1 MGLKDTLRIM
11 VVDDMSVSRGLL
23 VQSLEE
29 MGLWKNETEAS
40 GPAALARLT
49 ARPCHL
55 VLCDYNM
62 PGMDG
67 LGLLHALRSHRA
79 TQGIGFILVTGH
91 PHAPDA
97 REGAGAPAQQ
107 PRQEALH
114 HAEPQAGDRERG
126 RPAVTAGDLLAR
138 MAAELEDLGA
148 GADELG
154 ASLAR
159 GAGVNGLQALD
170 LLRQRAE
177 GLAVCARVLAENAS
191 GVVRADG
198 LEGRLPLASQRRRL
212 LGEAAEVVEPQG
224 PELF

>member
-79 TQGIGFILVTGH
+79 TQGIGFILVTGT
-91 PHAPDA
+91 PTPQMLEKG
-97 REGAGAPAQQ
+97 R
-107 PRQEALH
+107 ALRLNNLVKK
-114 HAEPQAGDRERG
+114 PFTT
-126 RPAVTAGDLLAR
+126 P
-138 MAAELEDLGA
+138 
-148 GADELG
+148 
-154 ASLAR
+154 S
-159 GAGVNGLQALD
+159 
-170 LLRQRAE
+170 LRQAIE
-177 GLAVCARVLAENAS
+177 S
-191 GVVRADG
+191 VV
-198 LEGRLPLASQRRRL
+198 GRL
-212 LGEAAEVVEPQG
+212 
-224 PELF
+224 